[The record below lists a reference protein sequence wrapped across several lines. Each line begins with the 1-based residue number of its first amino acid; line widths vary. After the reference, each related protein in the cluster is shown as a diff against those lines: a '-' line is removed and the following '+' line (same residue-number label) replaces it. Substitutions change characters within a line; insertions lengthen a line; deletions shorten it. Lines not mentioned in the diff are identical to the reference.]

1 MAGLLRATKKKV
13 KELVGYCLQ
22 ITGVLFLRRLEKVLE
37 STTLPEKTHE
47 GLIGFLAAFF
57 RLAEIS
63 TIPNRG

>member
-1 MAGLLRATKKKV
+1 MLRATKKKKKK

-22 ITGVLFLRRLEKVLE
+22 ITGVLFLRLGKVLE

-47 GLIGFLAAFF
+47 GLIEGAFF